1 MSASVYFHINPE
13 VDPIFNLPPFFDLP
27 NILQSPLAPFPGPLA
42 SNPELYFCH
51 SAVWFLRLDL
61 SMSLVEDR
69 LGGGGKKKRYLSKLT
84 GPQFLGQRGSLY
96 LSNSSAFIVTT
107 ATELQN

>member
-1 MSASVYFHINPE
+1 MSASGYFHINPE

-27 NILQSPLAPFPGPLA
+27 NILQSPWAPFPGPLA
-42 SNPELYFCH
+42 SNPELYSCH

-69 LGGGGKKKRYLSKLT
+69 LGGGREEV
-84 GPQFLGQRGSLY
+84 SLKTY
-96 LSNSSAFIVTT
+96 WTT
-107 ATELQN
+107 APWSERIPVS